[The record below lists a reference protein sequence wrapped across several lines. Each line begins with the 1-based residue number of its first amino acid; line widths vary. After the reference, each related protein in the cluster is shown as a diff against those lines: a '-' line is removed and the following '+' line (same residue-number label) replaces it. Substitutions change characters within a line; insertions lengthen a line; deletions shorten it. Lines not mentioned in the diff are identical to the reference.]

1 MAGRGR
7 NEAVE
12 RLASEDGLLF
22 VELEDFSANRFVEAG
37 RIAGCARHQ
46 RHEREWLLCV
56 WFISL
61 RRRLLTQPGRL
72 HVADDTDYLSRDFRI
87 VVEHAGELNAFA
99 DGIFIREISL
109 RHCTVD

>member
-12 RLASEDGLLF
+12 RLAAEYGLFF
-22 VELEDFSANRFVEAG
+22 VELEDYSANRFVEAG

-56 WFISL
+56 RFICL
-61 RRRLLTQPGRL
+61 WRRLLTQVIRL
-72 HVADDTDYLSRDFRI
+72 HVADDTDDLPINFRI
-87 VVEHAGELNAFA
+87 VVEQAGQLNVFA
-99 DGIFIREISL
+99 DGIFIREDRKS
-109 RHCTVD
+109 VV